1 MSQTTL
7 IKNGRVIDP
16 KNQRDDIMDVL
27 IKDNKIEKVEKNITE
42 KADKEIDA
50 TGMWVTPGLID
61 IHVHLR
67 EPGFKHKETIRTG
80 TRSAAKGGFTTI
92 CPMPNTNPVVD
103 SEIIVEYIKLK
114 AKAEGIVNVVP
125 IGSITKGLSGSELSA
140 IGAMKEAGICAIS
153 DDGLTVDN
161 AGLLKTA
168 MKYAKMFDLPVIS
181 HCEDLSLTAG
191 GQIHEGT
198 TAQVLGL
205 KGISTDS
212 ESTIVA
218 RDIALARSTD
228 SRFHVCHVSTRES
241 IEHIK
246 AARERGEKVTAEVTP
261 HHFTLTDEDIQGY
274 DANFK
279 MSPPLRGQ
287 AEKTALREALRAGI
301 ITVIATDHAPH
312 HEDEKNCEFDKAANG
327 IVGLET
333 AFPLALELVADGI
346 LTPSKLIATLT
357 INPAEVINSDRGT
370 LSVGAEADV
379 AIFDTNVAY
388 TIDKT
393 TFESLSKNTPFD
405 GRAVKGRCRD
415 LFVSGK
421 QVVAGGE
428 ICS

>member
-1 MSQTTL
+1 MTTL

-16 KNQRDDIMDVL
+16 KNNRDDIMDVL
-27 IKDNKIEKVEKNITE
+27 IKDNKIEKVEKNI
-42 KADKEIDA
+42 KVNADKEIDA
-50 TGMWVTPGLID
+50 SGMWVTPGLLD

-67 EPGFKHKETIRTG
+67 EPGFKHKETIKTG
-80 TRSAAKGGFTTI
+80 TRSAAMGGFTTI

-114 AKAEGIVNVVP
+114 AKEEGIVNVVP
-125 IGSITKGLSGSELSA
+125 IGSITKGLSGSELSS

-191 GQIHEGT
+191 GQIHEGH

-218 RDIALARSTD
+218 RDIALARSTG

-246 AARERGEKVTAEVTP
+246 AARDRGEKVTGEVTP
-261 HHFTLTDEDIQGY
+261 HHFTLTDEDITGY

-279 MSPPLRGQ
+279 MSPPLRGKEER
-287 AEKTALREALRAGI
+287 AALKEALRDGI

-312 HEDEKNCEFDKAANG
+312 HEDEKNCEFDMAANG

-333 AFPLALELVADGI
+333 AFPLSLALVDEGI
-346 LTPSKLIATLT
+346 LTPSSLIAALT

-370 LSVGAEADV
+370 LSIGAEADV
-379 AIFDTNVAY
+379 AIFNPTITY

-393 TFESLSKNTPFD
+393 KFESLSKNSPFH
-405 GRAVKGRCRD
+405 GREVKGKCTD

-421 QVVAGGE
+421 QVLAGGVL
-428 ICS
+428 CN